1 MITVSDLNE
10 SHVALAFITDA
21 LFCSELETG
30 ATPTSRELAAAIRKA
45 LRTHRGWN
53 GRTRTVA
60 AVFATTPIYAAERE
74 EWGRRLAEDALK
86 ASDVLAE
93 LSRME

>member
-1 MITVSDLNE
+1 VITMSDLNE

-21 LFCSELETG
+21 LFCSELKTG
-30 ATPTSRELAAAIRKA
+30 ATPTGRELAAAMRKA

-53 GRTRTVA
+53 GCTRTVA
-60 AVFATTPIYAAERE
+60 AAFTTTPIYALERE
-74 EWGRRLAEDALK
+74 AWSRQLAENALT

>member
-21 LFCSELETG
+21 LFCSELETD
-30 ATPTSRELAAAIRKA
+30 ATPTGPQLASAIHEA

-53 GRTRTVA
+53 GCTRAVA
-60 AVFATTPIYAAERE
+60 AAFSTTPLYATKRE
-74 EWGRRLAEDALK
+74 AWCRRLAEDTLQ